1 MDDEGSRVSL
11 KTAIVRAGDAQHTI
25 LNYEAKEIAQVVSST
40 AMDFVEAE
48 RGQSSDFKV
57 SDIVAQQTGIRQ
69 LQKNSMEQ
77 QIEDQALVR
86 IKDIQELAYKEAYEL
101 GKTEGNE
108 RAFEE
113 MKVILQQ
120 QIEGL
125 GQLLNSIEK
134 MKTNLMQ
141 QNEGSLVR
149 LVYEIAKRVVL
160 AEIEQKDDLVL
171 NILKQIVPA
180 MQGDEQM
187 VVNVSARD
195 FAVIEKSKGKLG
207 REFEFLERLKLQA
220 GETVAN
226 GGCVVET
233 NYGTIDA
240 TIEQRLL
247 KVWETLD
254 SKVPRQHKV
263 DGT

>member
-1 MDDEGSRVSL
+1 MDDEGCRVSL

-25 LNYEAKEIAQVVSST
+25 LDYQAKEIAQVVAST
-40 AMDFVEAE
+40 AVHFVEAE
-48 RGQSSDFKV
+48 RAVSTDFKV

-77 QIEDQALVR
+77 HIEDQALER
-86 IKDIQELAYKEAYEL
+86 IKEVQEQAYKEAYEL

-113 MKVILQQ
+113 MKQSLQE
-120 QIEGL
+120 QIESL

-134 MKTNLMQ
+134 MKMNLLQ
-141 QNEGSLVR
+141 QNEAALVR

-160 AEIEQKDDLVL
+160 AEVENKDDLVL
-171 NILKQIVPA
+171 NILKQIVPS
-180 MQGDEQM
+180 MQGDEHM
-187 VVNVSARD
+187 VVNVSPRD
-195 FAVIEKSKGKLG
+195 FSAIEKTKGKLG
-207 REFEFLERLKLQA
+207 RDFEFLERLKLEA
-220 GETVAN
+220 AETVSN

-240 TIEQRLL
+240 TIEQRLQ

-254 SKVPRQHKV
+254 SKTPRQHKV
-263 DGT
+263 DGA